1 MDTPITHAEQSQF
14 EKAMDAELNRLADE
28 DSRQNKRI
36 DALEESLKQ
45 ISSLAS
51 SVEKLAVNME
61 SMLREQERQGKRL
74 GLLENRDEIANLN
87 VAMERV
93 KTDIENALAVQKQQ
107 GARLDSL
114 EKRDGEK
121 WRNVA
126 GYVTTAIIG
135 LLIGFVCRHI
145 GIM

>member
-1 MDTPITHAEQSQF
+1 MDTPITHAEQTQF
-14 EKAMDAELNRLADE
+14 EKAIDAELNRLADE

-36 DALEESLKQ
+36 DALEESFKQ
-45 ISSLAS
+45 ISALAS

-61 SMLREQERQGKRL
+61 GMIKEQERQGQH
-74 GLLENRDEIANLN
+74 LEA
-87 VAMERV
+87 
-93 KTDIENALAVQKQQ
+93 
-107 GARLDSL
+107 L

-135 LLIGFVCRHI
+135 LLIGFICRQI
-145 GIM
+145 GIA

>member
-14 EKAMDAELNRLADE
+14 EKAIDAELKRLADE

-45 ISSLAS
+45 IGSLAS

-61 SMLREQERQGKRL
+61 GMIKEQERQGQRL
-74 GLLENRDEIANLN
+74 E
-87 VAMERV
+87 
-93 KTDIENALAVQKQQ
+93 T
-107 GARLDSL
+107 L

-121 WRNVA
+121 WRGVA

-135 LLIGFVCRHI
+135 LLIGFICRQI
-145 GIM
+145 GIV